1 MLYYPYAHK
10 ISKDLLEIVDAHD
23 RPFLLL
29 NHKQARTLP
38 HRTVVLLAQDTMGK
52 MLMWRNFR
60 EKSKKW
66 DFLYGYVRA
75 GEARENT
82 MLRLIERHI
91 PPLFQLMHHKDYAH
105 ILENAQC
112 IYGDERAQNS
122 KKNSKDIANALHHAS
137 LTRPKLENTALFLL
151 DLRETEKALL
161 GKDLLWLD
169 FDELQGFAK
178 HFSDMLGSKTQELL
192 TLDYLQKVHT

>member
-1 MLYYPYAHK
+1 MHYYPYTHK

-23 RPFLLL
+23 KPFLLL
-29 NHKQARTLP
+29 NHRQARALP
-38 HRTVVLLAQDTMGK
+38 HRTVVLIVQDTTGK

-60 EKSKKW
+60 EKLKKW
-66 DFLYGYVRA
+66 DLLYGYVRA
-75 GEARENT
+75 GEAREHT

-91 PPLFQLMHHKDYAH
+91 PPLFQLILHKDYAH
-105 ILENAQC
+105 ILENARC
-112 IYGDERAQNS
+112 IYGEERAQHS
-122 KKNSKDIANALHHAS
+122 KKNSKNTPSTLHHAS

-151 DLRETEKALL
+151 NLRETEKALL

-178 HFSDMLGSKTQELL
+178 HFSDMLGNKTHELL
-192 TLDYLQKVHT
+192 TLDYLQKV